1 MTKYEQEFY
10 KFAIATEN
18 FEAICDIVDNFHEFR
33 DRIIYDFW
41 LHVKGR
47 CEEHLKNSKGW
58 KVYLAPFEEEVSEF
72 TIYRAEYSANNSEEV
87 DIGISAF
94 NLYSQVTYGL
104 YVTEKPALFNREKFM
119 KNAKE
124 NRIAGWR
131 YGTGFPYFKLLPEN
145 FSDISDLKKIHPA
158 NRASFVQQYAR
169 ALIDA
174 VREFEPI
181 IKKHILKKK

>member
-1 MTKYEQEFY
+1 MTKYQEEFY

-18 FEAICDIVDNFHEFR
+18 FDAICDIVDNFHEFR

-41 LHVKGR
+41 VLIKER
-47 CEEHLKNSKGW
+47 CEEQLKNSKGW
-58 KVYLAPFEEEVSEF
+58 KVYLAPFEDEVSEF
-72 TIYRAEYSANNSEEV
+72 TIYRAEYSGNNSDEV

-94 NLYSQVTYGL
+94 NLYSQGTYGL
-104 YVTEKPALFNREKFM
+104 YVIDKPTLFNREKFM
-119 KNAKE
+119 KYAKE

-131 YGTGFPYFKLLPEN
+131 YGTGFPYYKLLSED

-158 NRASFVQQYAR
+158 NRTSLVHQYSKG
-169 ALIDA
+169 LVEA
-174 VREFEPI
+174 VNEFEPI